1 MALVGNG
8 AELEVDEVLT
18 FGECGHYPWSPGGMS
33 ELGRDGQGP
42 APSVASLEPTVSR
55 PEEETGVAS
64 RDTRPWEV
72 RPCWSEEG
80 LCGARIG
87 GAAEVPGITPGVVG
101 SEGTA
106 TGRLVDGC
114 EHAERRTRS
123 IEQF

>member
-8 AELEVDEVLT
+8 AELEVDEVLAG
-18 FGECGHYPWSPGGMS
+18 GECGHYPWSPGGVS
-33 ELGRDGQGP
+33 ELGGDGQGP
-42 APSVASLEPTVSR
+42 APLVARLEPTVSR
-55 PEEETGVAS
+55 PEETGVAS
-64 RDTRPWEV
+64 GDTRPWEV

-87 GAAEVPGITPGVVG
+87 GAAEVPSITPRIVG

-106 TGRLVDGC
+106 SGRLVDGC
-114 EHAERRTRS
+114 ERAERRTRS